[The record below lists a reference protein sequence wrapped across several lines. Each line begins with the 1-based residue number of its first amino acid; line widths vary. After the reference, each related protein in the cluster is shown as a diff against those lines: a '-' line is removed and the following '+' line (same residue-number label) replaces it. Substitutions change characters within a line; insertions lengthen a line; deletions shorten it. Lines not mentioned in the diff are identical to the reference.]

1 MPHIQSIAFQI
12 GRQMTMVNSLEYWIN
27 SLSISETMRN
37 RLKDEIKGIRETQS
51 LIRDLSL
58 KAELKI
64 AKMEEQL

>member
-1 MPHIQSIAFQI
+1 MPHTQSIAFQI

-51 LIRDLSL
+51 LISDLSL
-58 KAELKI
+58 EAELKI
-64 AKMEEQL
+64 ARMEG

>member
-1 MPHIQSIAFQI
+1 MPHTQSIAFQI

-51 LIRDLSL
+51 LIIELSL
-58 KAELKI
+58 QTELKI
-64 AKMEEQL
+64 AKMEEQI